1 VFGAIFANINVI
13 SKLVGFPEKVL
24 FMVAGRVEGW
34 WGKVVV
40 DLTGVWLGSAKLVP
54 EIYLNVVILHL

>member
-1 VFGAIFANINVI
+1 VFGAIFANIIVI
-13 SKLVGFPEKVL
+13 SKLVEFPDKVL

-40 DLTGVWLGSAKLVP
+40 DLTGV
-54 EIYLNVVILHL
+54 